1 MGNIINICMSANGIS
16 HLANKRQRQE
26 QKLALAKTKR
36 AADGKRATL
45 KKGNLPTLYASGGDN
60 DTANRKLL
68 QDGSTPLI
76 PGRPWQ

>member
-1 MGNIINICMSANGIS
+1 MSANGIS

-26 QKLALAKTKR
+26 QKLALAKIKR
-36 AADGKRATL
+36 AADGRRATL

-60 DTANRKLL
+60 NTANRKLL
-68 QDGSTPLI
+68 QDGSTPLT

>member
-1 MGNIINICMSANGIS
+1 MSANGIS

-26 QKLALAKTKR
+26 QKLALAATKR
-36 AADGKRATL
+36 AADGRRSTL
-45 KKGNLPTLYASGGDN
+45 KKAQLPTLYASGGDN

-68 QDGSTPLI
+68 QDCNTPLT